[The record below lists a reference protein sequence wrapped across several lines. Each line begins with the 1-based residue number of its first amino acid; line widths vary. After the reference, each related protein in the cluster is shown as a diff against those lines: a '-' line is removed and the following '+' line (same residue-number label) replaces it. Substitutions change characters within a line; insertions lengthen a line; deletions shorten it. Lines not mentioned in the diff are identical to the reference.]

1 MLSSA
6 VEKLFKL
13 LCLRVS
19 TENTHQGTHKCPYWM
34 AVILPLLCSDMFF
47 RMGRG
52 NRCLVLNL
60 SFSPFWILESDF
72 SAFGLTAYLHIKKYC
87 LEGKLSKFLFKPV
100 HTTCKAARGGYLHG
114 NVHKSA
120 LWCLEGE
127 AGARGVTAGAWMVL
141 EEQVLW
147 DWGSC
152 PSAWPL
158 LPAAVLFFCPAWCEK
173 MWSLWC

>member
-1 MLSSA
+1 MPILNGSDTSSPLCRY
-6 VEKLFKL
+6 VFSHGKREQVLGFKLKLF
-13 LCLRVS
+13 
-19 TENTHQGTHKCPYWM
+19 P
-34 AVILPLLCSDMFF
+34 F
-47 RMGRG
+47 
-52 NRCLVLNL
+52 LNIGVRFQCFWPHSL
-60 SFSPFWILESDF
+60 SP
-72 SAFGLTAYLHIKKYC
+72 HKKYC